1 MITGV
6 SQWTDPV
13 TLVSTQGIAK
23 IVSVMLPAGELQEF
37 YGNKIIYN
45 LYFP

>member
-1 MITGV
+1 LDKEIIIICSLILHNHALITGV

-23 IVSVMLPAGELQEF
+23 VVSVM
-37 YGNKIIYN
+37 
-45 LYFP
+45 